1 MEPQTDRID
10 AKISYTFHFT
20 LYPGDTHEV
29 ARTAMARVRAALQK
43 GACDYL
49 YSDAPEA
56 AQHPAFR
63 DLQVAESFL
72 HGGGLPFACTRVL
85 FPARNIGLSG
95 VDVTDSAVMLTVFDE
110 VNIAQLTIHLS
121 VRGADTDT
129 MVYLRHLQYNPTP
142 LFTQN
147 GVPDSIP
154 GIFEAFCARVGS
166 PHTDLQQTYLAEI
179 NAFLGYGSLSQ
190 ALEEQPQRIYG
201 LLCGDEGWP
210 HVPESLA
217 RMRLQSQWGS
227 RSFIRVISFGDNFLF
242 FHLQDS
248 PEAQAYLAHQRRFG
262 QTFYG
267 GVNPYFLLDAPLA
280 GINHGILFSMEIVMV
295 IKSIASRILNQHAAF
310 QKAQSGNF
318 SRQIRRT
325 KAYRRELI
333 TTLNRV
339 ENIGM
344 SELGE
349 LETIML
355 NSQHITPIVEKIK
368 YLLELLESELDLMYQ
383 NRTNTLVNILTVA
396 GLLLSVV
403 GIVLAEL

>member
-20 LYPGDTHEV
+20 LYPGETHEV
-29 ARTAMARVRAALQK
+29 ARTAIARVKAALQK
-43 GACDYL
+43 GRRDYL
-49 YSDAPEA
+49 YGDAPEA
-56 AQHPAFR
+56 AQHPVFR
-63 DLQVAESFL
+63 DLQTAESFL
-72 HGGGLPFACTRVL
+72 HGGGLPFACLRVL
-85 FPARNIGLSG
+85 FPDRQIGLDG
-95 VDVTDSAVMLTVFDE
+95 VDITDSAVMLTVFAE
-110 VNIAQLTIHLS
+110 VNVAQLTVHLS

-142 LFTQN
+142 LFTQH

-154 GIFEAFCARVGS
+154 GIFEAFCARIGS
-166 PHTDLQQTYLAEI
+166 PHDDLQQTYLAEI
-179 NAFLGYGSLSQ
+179 NAFLGYDSLSQ
-190 ALEEQPQRIYG
+190 ALKEQPQRIYG
-201 LLCGDEGWP
+201 ILCGDEGWP
-210 HVPESLA
+210 YVPEQLA
-217 RMRLQSQWGS
+217 RTRLENQWGS
-227 RSFIRVISFGDNFLF
+227 RSFIRMVAFGDNFVF
-242 FHLQDS
+242 FHLQKS
-248 PEAQAYLAHQRRFG
+248 SEAQGYLAHQRRFG
-262 QTFYG
+262 GAFYG

-295 IKSIASRILNQHAAF
+295 IKSIASRILNRHAAF
-310 QKAQSGNF
+310 QKGQTGNF

-344 SELGE
+344 RELGE

-355 NSQHITPIVEKIK
+355 QSQHITPIVDKIK

-383 NRTNTLVNILTVA
+383 NRTNTLVNILTIA
-396 GLLLSVV
+396 GLLLSVT
-403 GIVLAEL
+403 GIVLSEL